1 MKKTIFITVFGLL
14 FTKVYGQH
22 SEQIGIFD
30 MPNKVTAISKTW
42 FAEADEAGESSY
54 TTEKLPNG
62 NWQIVHRYH
71 KPTFP
76 NPLSYSYS
84 FGMAKINRDS
94 VAIDIQAAMPPSAL
108 YLDTNAL
115 HLSYIGD
122 KIILPNKIGMSTSLL
137 TNVNGTCTLRKII
150 DSGILISYEI
160 SLTNRQFFKTE
171 NIILNGKTYEAYK
184 HIYDCYQK
192 TLTKTNQI
200 ITESNEAVEEIY
212 VAGYGLVNQTRKNLI
227 ATARL
232 EGTNKVRSKTIISE
246 LFELR

>member
-1 MKKTIFITVFGLL
+1 MKKIIFITVFGLL

-22 SEQIGIFD
+22 SKQIGIFD
-30 MPNKVTAISKTW
+30 MPKKVTAISKVW
-42 FAEADEAGESSY
+42 FAEAEEPGESSY
-54 TTEKLPNG
+54 NTEQLPNG
-62 NWQIVHRYH
+62 NWNIVHRYH

-84 FGMAKINRDS
+84 FSMEKINIDS
-94 VAIDIQAAMPPSAL
+94 VSIDIQAAMPPSAL

-115 HLSYIGD
+115 QLSYIGD
-122 KIILPNKIGMSTSLL
+122 KIILPNKIGVSTSLL

-150 DSGILISYEI
+150 DNGILISYEV
-160 SLTNRQFFKTE
+160 SLTNRKFLKIE
-171 NIILNGKTYEAYK
+171 NITLNEKTYEAYK
-184 HIYDCYQK
+184 HTYNCFQK

-212 VAGYGLVNQTRKNLI
+212 VVGYGLVNQTRKNLI

-232 EGTNKVRSKTIISE
+232 EGTNKVGSKTIISE
-246 LFELR
+246 LLELR